1 MKIEIVGH
9 SNVGKKR
16 SNNEDFFALDAKVG
30 FFVIADGMGGHNH
43 GEVAS
48 KMAVETI
55 WNSME
60 RFILVNQRVMGK
72 MDDIRVSEQANQL
85 ANAVQLANQV
95 IFESANSQLQ
105 YAGMGTTLD
114 AVLFHENKAI
124 VAHVGDSRVYLVRN
138 GSLTQITQDHSLVE
152 DQLRQGLINK
162 EQAKNSNFKN
172 ILTRSL
178 GMSETTEVDVVEVNL
193 CSGDFLIGCTDG
205 LNKMV
210 SDDEILKTIPLMKTP
225 KMIVER
231 LVDIAND
238 AGGIDNVTV
247 VVAQWSE

>member
-1 MKIEIVGH
+1 MKIDMVGH

-16 SNNEDFFALDAKVG
+16 SNNEDFFALDAKIG
-30 FFVIADGMGGHNH
+30 FFIVADGMGGHNH

-48 KMAVETI
+48 KIAVETI

-60 RFILVNQRVMGK
+60 RFIVGDQK
-72 MDDIRVSEQANQL
+72 MILDKLDLRVSEQANQL
-85 ANAVQLANQV
+85 AHSVQMANQV
-95 IFESANSQLQ
+95 IFESANTQLQ
-105 YAGMGTTLD
+105 YEGMGTTLD
-114 AVLFHENKAI
+114 AVLIHKKKAI

-138 GSLTQITQDHSLVE
+138 GSLNQITRDHSLVE

-162 EQAKNSNFKN
+162 EQAETSNLKH
-172 ILTRSL
+172 ILTRAL
-178 GMSETTEVDVVEVNL
+178 GMSKTTEVDVVEIEL
-193 CSGDFLIGCTDG
+193 RSGDFLIGCTDG

-225 KMIVER
+225 KMIVEH
-231 LVDIAND
+231 LVDMANA